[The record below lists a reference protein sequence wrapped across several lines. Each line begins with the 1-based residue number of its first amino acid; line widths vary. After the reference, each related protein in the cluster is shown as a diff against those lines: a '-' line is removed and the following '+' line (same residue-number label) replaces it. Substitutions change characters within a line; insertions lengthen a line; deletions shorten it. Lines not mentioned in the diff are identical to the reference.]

1 MAGTSPA
8 MTELGQDTRQFN
20 LLGCAN
26 HFGHRE
32 ETMSTTIKS
41 LLVTSIAL
49 ASFVVGLSG
58 AASAA
63 EPYGVWVRPST
74 GTQVSFYN
82 CGGKLCGKIVAVKD
96 ESRKKEVGT
105 VIMKGSVKSGDNKW
119 EGDLL
124 EADTGK
130 IYTGVVTLE
139 GPSALNL
146 KGCVLM
152 ICKGET
158 WTKVR

>member
-1 MAGTSPA
+1 MITK
-8 MTELGQDTRQFN
+8 
-20 LLGCAN
+20 
-26 HFGHRE
+26 
-32 ETMSTTIKS
+32 IKS
-41 LLVTSIAL
+41 LLVTSIAM
-49 ASFVVGLSG
+49 ASFVVALSG
-58 AASAA
+58 TASAA
-63 EPYGVWVRPST
+63 EPYGVWLRPST
-74 GTQVSFYN
+74 GTQVNFYD

-96 ESRKKEVGT
+96 QSRKKEIGT
-105 VIMKGSVKSGDNKW
+105 VIMKGAAKSGDNKW

-130 IYTGVVTLE
+130 IYSGVVTLE

-146 KGCVLM
+146 KGCFLV